1 KLLNALIERGIELRG
16 DAAAIAVCDQV
27 KEATEED
34 FKTEF
39 LDLILS
45 VKTVKDVTEAI
56 QHINTC
62 GTKHSE
68 GIITED
74 LLHEKQLLT
83 RIDATSVYHNVYTR
97 HTDTSEFGY
106 GPVIGISTQ

>member
-1 KLLNALIERGIELRG
+1 SS
-16 DAAAIAVCDQV
+16 DVCSSDIDQV

-74 LLHEKQLLT
+74 LLHAKQFLNSV
-83 RIDATSVYHNVYTR
+83 DATSVYHNVSTR
-97 HTDTSEFGY
+97 FTYGSEFGY
-106 GPVIGISTQ
+106 GAEIGISTQKINACP